1 MEYLLDTHAFLWFIN
16 GSVDLSPRAKSIIQ
30 NSDNSIHLSIASFWE
45 IAIKLNNG
53 KLAIDM
59 SFEELKKEADKNDF
73 RILTIKYEDT
83 RILTSLELFHR
94 DPFDRILIAQAIQN
108 NLTMITKDANFDA
121 YPVKII
127 W

>member
-16 GSVDLSPRAKSIIQ
+16 GSIELSPQAKNIIQ
-30 NSDNSIHLSIASFWE
+30 NTQNTMYLSIASFWE
-45 IAIKLNNG
+45 IAIKLNIG
-53 KLAIDM
+53 KLSIGM
-59 SFEELKKEADKNDF
+59 SFDELKQEADKNDF
-73 RILTIKYEDT
+73 RFLSIQFNDIRLLTT
-83 RILTSLELFHR
+83 LELHHK

-108 NLTMITKDANFDA
+108 NLTMITKDSNFDA